1 MSCSKKIELSI
12 IVTFFKILKIKK
24 YKHSSFVAHVRI
36 VTFYDIFCIENFAL
50 LKYLKKLC
58 FIVFS
63 KILLKHSVMFYFV

>member
-36 VTFYDIFCIENFAL
+36 VTFYIFCIENFAL

-63 KILLKHSVMFYFV
+63 KILLKHFVMFYFV